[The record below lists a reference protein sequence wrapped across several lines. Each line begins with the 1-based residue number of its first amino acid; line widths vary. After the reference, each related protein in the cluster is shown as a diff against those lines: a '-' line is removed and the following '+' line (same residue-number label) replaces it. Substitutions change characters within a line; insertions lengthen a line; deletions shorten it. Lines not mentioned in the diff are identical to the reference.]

1 MTIAKLPTLAQMDA
15 ERRGKP
21 IPKGVTRIAR
31 KVEAD
36 KASEKDAA
44 AFRRAVWARD
54 KVCRCCGLKV
64 IKTLA
69 LVPNRGEVHHLV
81 RRSKAK
87 ALLTDRRNGILLC
100 LEPCHRRVT
109 THDLVIVG
117 HAVEMF
123 TLEGNRYLNADK
135 PSLKFIRANVKKR
148 IVERTSSHGA

>member
-1 MTIAKLPTLAQMDA
+1 MSIGRLPTLAQMDA
-15 ERRGKP
+15 ARRGKP

-36 KASEKDAA
+36 KVSEKDAA

-54 KVCRCCGLKV
+54 KVCRCCGRKV

-100 LEPCHRRVT
+100 LEPCHRQVT

-117 HAVEMF
+117 HAADMF
-123 TLEGNRYLNADK
+123 ELNGQRYLNTDS
-135 PSLKFIRANVKKR
+135 PTLKFLRKDTR
-148 IVERTSSHGA
+148 

>member
-1 MTIAKLPTLAQMDA
+1 MNTREQLPTVAQMDA

-21 IPKGVTRIAR
+21 IPKGVTRITR

-36 KASEKDAA
+36 KASEKNAA

-54 KVCRCCGLKV
+54 KVCRCCGRKV

-69 LVPNRGEVHHLV
+69 FVPNRGEVHHLV

-117 HAVEMF
+117 HAADMF
-123 TLEGNRYLNADK
+123 TLNGQRYLNTDRQ
-135 PSLKFIRANVKKR
+135 SLKFAKR
-148 IVERTSSHGA
+148 KSQR